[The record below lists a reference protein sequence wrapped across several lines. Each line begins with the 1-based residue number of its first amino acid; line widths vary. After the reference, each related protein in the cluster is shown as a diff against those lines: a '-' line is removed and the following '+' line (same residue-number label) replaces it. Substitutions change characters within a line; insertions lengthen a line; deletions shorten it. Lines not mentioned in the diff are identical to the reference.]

1 MDGRRRGVSGFLPW
15 TAPCGVGSGCFHRHR
30 TTSAYRRE
38 KSRLMA
44 SGYSFLTDTSAPG
57 RKDWPT
63 APRLTMANP
72 CTDPHLRRFAL

>member
-38 KSRLMA
+38 KSRLGVA
-44 SGYSFLTDTSAPG
+44 SDYNREEPLQSEAEILSPSSYRQERHGD
-57 RKDWPT
+57 R
-63 APRLTMANP
+63 
-72 CTDPHLRRFAL
+72 